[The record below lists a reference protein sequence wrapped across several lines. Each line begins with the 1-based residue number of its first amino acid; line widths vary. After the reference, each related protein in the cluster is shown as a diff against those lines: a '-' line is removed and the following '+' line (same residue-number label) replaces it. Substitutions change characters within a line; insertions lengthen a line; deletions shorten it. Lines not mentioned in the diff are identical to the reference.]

1 MSSVILI
8 AIGLVLAGAFLAWAL
23 RYRSRR
29 DDNQPYDLID
39 LSFLGLVA
47 LAILAALII
56 PSLTR

>member
-1 MSSVILI
+1 MSSIILI
-8 AIGLVLAGAFLAWAL
+8 AIGLVLAGAGIAWAL

-29 DDNQPYDLID
+29 DDNLPYDLID
-39 LSFLGLVA
+39 LSFLGLFA